1 MTVKEFFESFDIPL
15 LVDEVKRSLVSEQF
29 PQEFRFKGEDINFY
43 LNSRD
48 YQKYFVPDYE
58 MLGLLALQL
67 FKSGRGFYIVSYA
80 HEYGI
85 NRYVTGFQ
93 TKEELIHYLNYV
105 LGRGVEC
112 LNQLQEKV
120 YRLKDVEDQMSQIEI
135 LTKNMDY
142 LETQQKILERLF
154 DPAAKAP
161 YCEKLTTLETV
172 QTTLN
177 HLIENYQLLHPIY
190 QELVNLG
197 ELRACE

>member
-1 MTVKEFFESFDIPL
+1 MTVKEFFETFDIPL

-29 PQEFRFKGEDINFY
+29 PQEIRFKGEDINFY

-93 TKEELIHYLNYV
+93 TKEELVHYLNYV

-135 LTKNMDY
+135 LTKNRDY

-172 QTTLN
+172 QTILN
-177 HLIENYQLLHPIY
+177 HLIENYQLLYPIY

>member
-1 MTVKEFFESFDIPL
+1 MTVKEFFETFDIPL

-29 PQEFRFKGEDINFY
+29 PQEIRFKGEDINFY

-120 YRLKDVEDQMSQIEI
+120 YRLKDVEDQISQIEI
-135 LTKNMDY
+135 LTKNIDY
-142 LETQQKILERLF
+142 LETQRKILERMF

-161 YCEKLTTLETV
+161 YCKKLTTLETV

-177 HLIENYQLLHPIY
+177 HLIENYQLLYPIY

>member
-1 MTVKEFFESFDIPL
+1 MTVKEFFETFDIPL

-29 PQEFRFKGEDINFY
+29 PQEIRFKGEDINFY

-93 TKEELIHYLNYV
+93 TKEELVHYLNYV

-120 YRLKDVEDQMSQIEI
+120 YRLKDVEDQISQIEI
-135 LTKNMDY
+135 LTKNIDY
-142 LETQQKILERLF
+142 LETQRKILERMF

-161 YCEKLTTLETV
+161 YCKKLTTLETV

-177 HLIENYQLLHPIY
+177 HLIENYQLLYPIY

>member
-29 PQEFRFKGEDINFY
+29 PQEIRFKGEEINFY
-43 LNSRD
+43 LNSKD
-48 YQKYFVPDYE
+48 YQKYLVPGYE
-58 MLGLLALQL
+58 VLGLLALQL
-67 FKSGRGFYIVSYA
+67 FKSGRGFYIVSYV
-80 HEYGI
+80 HDYGI
-85 NRYVTGFQ
+85 NRYVAGFQ
-93 TKEELIHYLNYV
+93 TKEELVHYLNYV

-112 LNQLQEKV
+112 LSQLQEKI
-120 YRLKDVEDQMSQIEI
+120 YTLKDVEDQISQIEI
-135 LTKNMDY
+135 LTKNIDY
-142 LETQQKILERLF
+142 LETQRKILERMF
-154 DPAAKAP
+154 DPTAKAP

-177 HLIENYQLLHPIY
+177 HLIENYQLLYPIY